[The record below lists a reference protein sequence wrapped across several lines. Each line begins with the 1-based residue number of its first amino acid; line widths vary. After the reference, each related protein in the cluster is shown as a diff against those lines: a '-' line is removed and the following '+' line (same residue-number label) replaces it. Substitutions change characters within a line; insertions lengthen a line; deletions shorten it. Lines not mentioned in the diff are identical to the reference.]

1 MSTNEQTCA
10 DRQALYMVAFDHR
23 GSLWRVLGRIE
34 ADFGLARRSE
44 LKLIIWRGLK
54 TALPHVVERASVA
67 ILIDRGNEPIARGA
81 EAAGVPVAL
90 ALEESGSDTLREDA
104 ALFLLRRELRS
115 LRRGF
120 GKALM
125 RWHPDDPAGR
135 KRRQLAVLREL
146 SDITSDSG
154 AEFLLE
160 LLIHPRPPEGTGASS
175 AHQWEDSVLPGL
187 QHAAVAEVLAS
198 GISPALWKLEGHS
211 NARAAARMDT
221 LVGSA
226 RPDAS
231 ILILGGGTDIG
242 GLQQAFSCRAGNQ
255 RYRGFAVGRSIWQA
269 PIVALCNREITQTE
283 AQDRIGDNFLA
294 VVDAFESA
302 TRVRVG

>member
-1 MSTNEQTCA
+1 MNEQTRA
-10 DRQALYMVAFDHR
+10 GSHPLYMAAFDHR
-23 GSLWRVLGRIE
+23 GSLRRALRRIGADLGP
-34 ADFGLARRSE
+34 ARRSE
-44 LKLIIWRGLK
+44 LKLTIWRGLK
-54 TALPHVVERASVA
+54 TALPRVVERASVA
-67 ILIDRGNEPIARGA
+67 ILIDRGNEPVARDA

-90 ALEESGSDTLREDA
+90 ALEESGSDTLRGDTA
-104 ALFLLRRELRS
+104 PFLLRGELRS

-125 RWHPDDPAGR
+125 RWHPHDPAGR
-135 KRRQLAVLREL
+135 KRQQLAVLREL

-154 AEFLLE
+154 AELLLE
-160 LLIHPRPPEGTGASS
+160 LLIHPRPPQGTGASS

-187 QHAAVAEVLAS
+187 QQAAVAEVLDS

-242 GLQQAFSCRAGNQ
+242 GLQQAFSCRAGNE
-255 RYRGFAVGRSIWQA
+255 RFRGFAVGRSIWQE
-269 PIVALCNREITQTE
+269 PILALCSREITQTE
-283 AQDRIGDNFLA
+283 AQDKIGDNFLA

-302 TRVRVG
+302 GRVRVS